1 MCACVWTANT
11 HSYIMGLMSS
21 HCSNTMA
28 VRRADDDITGR
39 VREKEEFSAFVSLS
53 VDTGRSSLVCWARCS
68 VLYSVIHP
76 STICQPPCMMTH
88 THMQI
93 MEIQANISS
102 PYERPQGDDE
112 AASSSSS
119 RSVCP
124 AGFKLRRVSET
135 QAVGEEAS
143 QTQNI

>member
-1 MCACVWTANT
+1 M
-11 HSYIMGLMSS
+11 H
-21 HCSNTMA
+21 
-28 VRRADDDITGR
+28 DD
-39 VREKEEFSAFVSLS
+39 S
-53 VDTGRSSLVCWARCS
+53 
-68 VLYSVIHP
+68 
-76 STICQPPCMMTH
+76 H

-124 AGFKLRRVSET
+124 AGVKLRRVSET

-143 QTQNI
+143 QTRNIWTTRHVCVLKTHEAVSIDYLISPCVALFTLTVIKKETIDRVDTASENWRTEQELIIKAPPAANSDANNRSGAVLV

>member
-1 MCACVWTANT
+1 M
-11 HSYIMGLMSS
+11 H
-21 HCSNTMA
+21 
-28 VRRADDDITGR
+28 DD
-39 VREKEEFSAFVSLS
+39 S
-53 VDTGRSSLVCWARCS
+53 
-68 VLYSVIHP
+68 
-76 STICQPPCMMTH
+76 H